1 MIFRFICYICTLN
14 FYIFDM
20 KKVLILALAI
30 ISLFGLPAAAQM
42 SDNQVINYVK
52 TAMASGKGE
61 KQIARELMSRGV
73 TVEQIERIKAMA
85 EKSQG
90 AETVAADAPVTSAS
104 PRRISTS
111 DDDLTAGAMDGIG
124 AEISDPTESAHRG
137 NGRTIY
143 GHNIFNSRSLTF
155 EPNENMPTPQNY
167 ILGPGDEVV
176 IDIWGANEA
185 SIRQTIS
192 PEGRIIVA
200 QIGPLYLSG
209 LTIKQANDH
218 VRKAFAQKYAGVM
231 GDEPLS
237 EVSLTLGQIRTIQV
251 NIFGEVRVPG
261 TYRLSSFSS
270 VFHALY
276 RAGGVTSLGTVRDI
290 RVIRSGRQIASVDIY
305 PYIFEGKTSTD
316 FRLQDGDVINVP
328 LYKNIVSIDG
338 NVKQPMHYEVK
349 PGETV
354 KDLIEYAGGF
364 EGDAYT
370 QEVRLTRLTG
380 REREILTLSAD
391 KFASTV
397 LDAGDAISVSGML
410 DRYSNRVEVRGQVFR
425 PGVYELGDAIS
436 TVKDLINHAEGLLE
450 DAFTDRVRLMRQK
463 DDFTPEIISFNLAD
477 LLSGRIAD
485 IGLRKNDV
493 LVISSVHELR
503 DLGSFTINGHVAHPG
518 SYTFAENTSV
528 QDLIIQ
534 AGGLLNGASSAR
546 VEVSRRINNPESTMP
561 TDTISQIFVFPL
573 DLSLKH
579 NKAEDFVLKPYDIVS
594 IRKSPEY
601 KAQVSV
607 SVSGEVAFPGS
618 YTMISNNERLSDLV
632 RRAGGVTP
640 HSFLKGAILVRQMS
654 SEEYALR
661 SAARRMARADLT
673 NGDAIDMS
681 NLTTSSRYTVALDL
695 QKALEMPG
703 SDYDLVLREGD
714 RLVVPEY
721 LSTVKIEGNVMY
733 PNTVTY
739 KEGANYR
746 YYVNKAG
753 GYDARAKRSKAYVV
767 YMNGDVAKIRMN
779 TKIEPGCE
787 IVIPSKPEK
796 KDNTD
801 MAQGLAI
808 ASTATAITTAVA
820 TIARLFIK

>member
-1 MIFRFICYICTLN
+1 
-14 FYIFDM
+14 M
-20 KKVLILALAI
+20 KKVLILVLALV
-30 ISLFGLPAAAQM
+30 SLFGVPAAAQM
-42 SDNQVINYVK
+42 TDNQVIEYVK
-52 TAMASGKGE
+52 SGMASGKGE
-61 KQIARELMSRGV
+61 RQIARELMARGV
-73 TVEQIERIKAMA
+73 TVNQIERIKAMA

-90 AETVAADAPVTSAS
+90 AETVAADATMTSAS
-104 PRRISTS
+104 PRRIDTS
-111 DDDLTAGAMDGIG
+111 DNDLTAGAMDGIG
-124 AEISDPTESAHRG
+124 AEVSDPTESAHTG
-137 NGRTIY
+137 TGRTIY
-143 GHNIFNSRSLTF
+143 GHNIFNSRALTF
-155 EPNENMPTPQNY
+155 EPNENMATPQNY

-192 PEGRIIVA
+192 PEGRILVA
-200 QIGPLYLSG
+200 QIGPLYLNG
-209 LTIKQANDH
+209 LTIKQANEH

-251 NIFGEVRVPG
+251 NIFGEVSVPG

-290 RVIRSGRQIASVDIY
+290 RVIRSGRQVASVDIY

-338 NVKQPMHYEVK
+338 NVKKPMHYEVL

-391 KFASTV
+391 KFKSTV
-397 LDAGDAISVSGML
+397 LEAGDAISVSGML
-410 DRYSNRVEVRGQVFR
+410 DRYANRVEVRGQVFR
-425 PGVYELGDAIS
+425 PGVYELGTEIS
-436 TVKDLINHAEGLLE
+436 TVKDLINRAEGLLE
-450 DAFTDRVRLMRQK
+450 DAFTDRVRLMRQRS
-463 DDFTPEIISFNLAD
+463 DFTPEVISFNLAD

-485 IGLRKNDV
+485 VRLRKNDV

-503 DLGSFTINGHVAHPG
+503 DLGSITINGHVANPG
-518 SYTFAENTSV
+518 SYTFAENTTV

-534 AGGLLNGASSAR
+534 AGGLRDGASSAR
-546 VEVSRRINNPESTMP
+546 VEVSRRINNPDSTMP
-561 TDTISQIFVFPL
+561 NDTLSQIFTFPL
-573 DLSLKH
+573 DPSLRH
-579 NKAEDFVLKPYDIVS
+579 NKTEEFVLKPYDIVS
-594 IRKSPEY
+594 IRKSPDY
-601 KAQVSV
+601 KAQVNV
-607 SVSGEVAFPGS
+607 VISGEVAFPGS
-618 YTMISNNERLSDLV
+618 YSMVTNNERISDLV
-632 RRAGGVTP
+632 SRAGGVTP
-640 HSFLKGAILVRQMS
+640 HSYLKGAILIREMS
-654 SEEYALR
+654 SEEYTLR
-661 SAARRMARADLT
+661 SATRRLARTDLT
-673 NGDAIDMS
+673 NGDNIDIN

-746 YYVNKAG
+746 YYVDKAG
-753 GYDARAKRSKAYVV
+753 GFDSRAKRSKAYVV
-767 YMNGDVAKIRMN
+767 YMNGDVARIKSG

-787 IVIPSKPEK
+787 IIIPSKPEK
-796 KDNTD
+796 KEFDISKT
-801 MAQGLAI
+801 LAV
-808 ASTATAITTAVA
+808 ASTVTSITTALA
-820 TIARLFIK
+820 TISRLIF